1 MKEAGETMLT
11 SNINEELKK
20 ISDAQIEEIKNNA
33 AQMRQHA
40 LLKEKEE
47 EELVKVLKDYK
58 AKFNEFEKATKK
70 TAASQKTMEKE
81 LKLFINSSEK
91 LSREKTQTIKRI
103 GFEDGE
109 VAEQQIKE
117 ISEKWEAEKETLEKE
132 RDRLK
137 DLCA

>member
-1 MKEAGETMLT
+1 MKEAGDTMLA

-33 AQMRQHA
+33 AQMKQHA

-47 EELVKVLKDYK
+47 EELLKVLKDYK
-58 AKFNEFEKATKK
+58 SKFNEFEKATKK

-81 LKLFINSSEK
+81 LKLFINSSEN
-91 LSREKTQTIKRI
+91 LSREKTQTVKRI

-109 VAEQQIKE
+109 AAEQQIKE

-132 RDRLK
+132 RDSLK
-137 DLCA
+137 ELCA

>member
-1 MKEAGETMLT
+1 MKEAGETMLA

-20 ISDAQIEEIKNNA
+20 ISDAQIEEVKNNA
-33 AQMRQHA
+33 AQMRQHT

-58 AKFNEFEKATKK
+58 SKFNEFEKATKK

-91 LSREKTQTIKRI
+91 LSREKTQTVKRI

-109 VAEQQIKE
+109 AAEQ
-117 ISEKWEAEKETLEKE
+117 
-132 RDRLK
+132 
-137 DLCA
+137 